1 LVQVA
6 RRTLA
11 LVGLEPLL
19 GVLRQHPPE
28 ALHLERLACDGP
40 PSARPRISVVTPSRN
55 QARFVARTLES
66 VLDQGYP
73 DLEYV
78 VIDGAS
84 TDGSREEIARFG
96 PRLTHWISEPDRG
109 QAEALN
115 KGFRRTTGDIMGYLN
130 SDDLLLPGTLDAVA
144 RAFAE
149 HPGVDI
155 LYGHRIL
162 IDEDGQAIGR
172 WILPS
177 HSRSAYAF
185 GDFIPQET
193 MFWRRAIWERAGGR
207 LDESFRFALDW
218 DLIARFDALGAR
230 FLRLPRFMAA
240 FRVHAEQKT
249 SMHMASIGAEE
260 GERILRKLH
269 PRRRRVLPLE
279 RTLRLIPYVSRHL
292 LQDARDRHTYLN
304 LIR

>member
-1 LVQVA
+1 VT
-6 RRTLA
+6 RRALR
-11 LVGLEPLL
+11 LVGLEPLI
-19 GVLRQHPPE
+19 GVLCQHAAAP
-28 ALHLERLACDGP
+28 LHLDRLPRRTAAA
-40 PSARPRISVVTPSRN
+40 STPRISIVTPSWN
-55 QARFVARTLES
+55 QARFVAHTLES
-66 VLDQGYP
+66 VLAQGYP

-78 VIDGAS
+78 VVDGAS

-96 PRLTHWISEPDRG
+96 PRLAYWISEPDRG

-115 KGFRRTTGDIMGYLN
+115 KGFRRTRGEIMGYLN
-130 SDDLLLPGTLDAVA
+130 SDDMLLPGTLDAVA

-149 HPGVDI
+149 HPGVDVV
-155 LYGHRIL
+155 YGHRIL
-162 IDEDGQAIGR
+162 IDEEGRAIGR
-172 WILPS
+172 WILPA

-193 MFWRRAIWERAGGR
+193 MFWRRSIWERAGGR

-240 FRVHAEQKT
+240 FRVHAQQKT
-249 SMHMASIGAEE
+249 SMHMASIGADE

-269 PRRRRVLPLE
+269 PNRRRVLPLE
-279 RTLRLIPYVSRHL
+279 RTLRLIPYVLRHL
-292 LQDARDRHTYLN
+292 MQDARDRHVYLE